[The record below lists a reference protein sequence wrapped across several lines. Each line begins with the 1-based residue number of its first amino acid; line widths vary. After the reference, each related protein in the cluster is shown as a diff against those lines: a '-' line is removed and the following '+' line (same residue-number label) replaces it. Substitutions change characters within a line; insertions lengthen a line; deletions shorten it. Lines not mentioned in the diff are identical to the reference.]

1 MKRFVRPIAVGV
13 PEEVGLVSTVEPYD
27 SDTPGVKR
35 FVGPIDVGVS
45 EDVDVVTSEF
55 TLAAQRLDSM
65 SGAMGMEPFR
75 SVPADVL
82 LTSFLDIP
90 TTRLDLLLSEVQAL
104 RLEFTPDAVQRALA
118 PLENIEGVLLAV
130 LFSRLL
136 EPSLRDFVGKYIG
149 AFCFQGP
156 DELFS
161 YFYNCGEYQDTSSL
175 DVWWRELCAYRVS
188 ERV

>member
-1 MKRFVRPIAVGV
+1 M
-13 PEEVGLVSTVEPYD
+13 
-27 SDTPGVKR
+27 
-35 FVGPIDVGVS
+35 
-45 EDVDVVTSEF
+45 TSEF
-55 TLAAQRLDSM
+55 TLAAQRFDSM
-65 SGAMGMEPFR
+65 SGAMGMEPLR

-136 EPSLRDFVGKYIG
+136 EPSLRAFVGEIYWG
-149 AFCFQGP
+149 L
-156 DELFS
+156 LFP
-161 YFYNCGEYQDTSSL
+161 
-175 DVWWRELCAYRVS
+175 RP
-188 ERV
+188 